1 MIRRDG
7 DRMFVC
13 GAVTLRNV
21 TGLLQEGL
29 VCIRDGVSTVD
40 LAEVSGLDSSLLA
53 ALLAWIREA
62 RGTGHPIV
70 LANLPQ
76 GLTTLAQ
83 LYGVEELLPVA
94 ELH

>member
-7 DRMFVC
+7 DRMYVS
-13 GAVTLRNV
+13 GAVDLQNV
-21 TGLLQEGL
+21 TGLLNEGL
-29 VCIRDGVSTVD
+29 AFVRDGVSMVD
-40 LAEVSGLDSSLLA
+40 LSEVSGLDSSLLA

-62 RGTGHPIV
+62 RAMNRAIAV
-70 LANLPQ
+70 ANLPR

-94 ELH
+94 KLH